1 MEEDIIEYPVR
12 QKEAS
17 SCNVSAW
24 TLVGNLALG
33 VRILVA
39 IGLVV
44 STVVTVLIVT
54 QVITNSPVLW
64 ASIAIQCVAI
74 AMVLMDASS
83 IKWMVEKLIK
93 QLAAGLQ
100 SLQASL
106 RESQR
111 QIDHRDL
118 QLKQTDA
125 QLVQADGLLKK
136 QADQLTQMTTV
147 QGNMRTLLN
156 SLMVAE
162 AEGANLNELFSKNL
176 DKFERLLTTLSASKF
191 DDIDSNND
199 GVITPNEFTVYTSRS
214 GHTTYRTL
222 KPKLHP
228 RH

>member
-1 MEEDIIEYPVR
+1 MEEDIVEYPVR
-12 QKEAS
+12 GKQQS

-33 VRILVA
+33 VRMLVA
-39 IGLVV
+39 LGLVV

-64 ASIAIQCVAI
+64 ASIAIQVIAI
-74 AMVLMDASS
+74 VMVLMDASS

-93 QLAAGLQ
+93 QLSAGLQ
-100 SLQASL
+100 SLRDSL
-106 RESQR
+106 RESQT
-111 QIDHRDL
+111 QIDRRDL

-125 QLVQADGLLKK
+125 QLLQADVQLKK
-136 QADQLTQMTTV
+136 QAEQLTQMITV
-147 QGNMRTLLN
+147 QGNMRNLLN
-156 SLMVAE
+156 SLMIAE

-176 DKFERLLTTLSASKF
+176 EKFERLLTTLSTSKF
-191 DDIDSNND
+191 GDIDTNQD
-199 GVITPNEFTVYTSRS
+199 GIITPNEFTVYTSRS
-214 GHTTYRTL
+214 GHSRTL

>member
-1 MEEDIIEYPVR
+1 MEEDIVEYPVR
-12 QKEAS
+12 GKQQS

-33 VRILVA
+33 VRMLVA
-39 IGLVV
+39 LGLVV

-64 ASIAIQCVAI
+64 ASIAIQVIAI
-74 AMVLMDASS
+74 VMVLMDASS

-93 QLAAGLQ
+93 QLSAGLQ
-100 SLQASL
+100 SL
-106 RESQR
+106 RESLHESQT
-111 QIDHRDL
+111 QIDRRDL

-125 QLVQADGLLKK
+125 QLLQADAQLKK
-136 QADQLTQMTTV
+136 QAEQLTQMITV
-147 QGNMRTLLN
+147 QGNMRNLLN
-156 SLMVAE
+156 SLMIAE

-176 DKFERLLTTLSASKF
+176 EKFERLLTTLSTSKF
-191 DDIDSNND
+191 GDIDTNQD
-199 GVITPNEFTVYTSRS
+199 GIITPNEFTVYTSRS
-214 GHTTYRTL
+214 GHSRTL